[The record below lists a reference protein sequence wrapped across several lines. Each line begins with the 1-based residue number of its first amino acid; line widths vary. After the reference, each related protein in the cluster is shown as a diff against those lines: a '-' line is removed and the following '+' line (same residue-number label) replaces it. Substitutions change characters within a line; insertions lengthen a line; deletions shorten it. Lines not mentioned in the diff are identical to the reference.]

1 MQTRGDEGCINI
13 SLSSLSFIQTTPTVS
28 VYRKHSKV
36 TGIPSGFTVTAEVQE
51 EGLHLM
57 PHSYRLPASNYAS
70 NMFCQ
75 CPLTVELCSLQPR
88 SAPSFSPFR
97 LGSWGVSTF
106 ITGETGRTPAAPYK
120 EPELQSNTNFLNEHF
135 CFLTFRN
142 SIFL

>member
-1 MQTRGDEGCINI
+1 MKVLLTFH
-13 SLSSLSFIQTTPTVS
+13 LAHFIETTPAVS

-36 TGIPSGFTVTAEVQE
+36 TGKPNGFTITAEVQE
-51 EGLHLM
+51 EGPHLM
-57 PHSYRLPASNYAS
+57 PHSYPPPAFNYAP
-70 NMFCQ
+70 NIFCQ
-75 CPLTVELCSLQPR
+75 CLLSLELCSLQPR
-88 SAPSFSPFR
+88 STPSLPPFR

-120 EPELQSNTNFLNEHF
+120 KPELQSNTHFLNDHF